1 MSANRTFFALLTSS
15 TLALI
20 GLTTLSVKAT
30 PLLLSHA
37 VYICQKT
44 FSNVLFTISHSIPLI
59 LITLSSIVLLIGFI
73 ALVTQIVKTRT
84 YLKRNLGKK
93 ALFPSILRQM
103 VDELNLNGKID
114 IVEDKNKFSFCY
126 GLLKPRICLSSGFA
140 KALSPDELK
149 TVLLHES
156 YHLKNRDPL
165 KIILGKTISSMF
177 FFIPIL
183 LDLQRHYVFIKEIAA
198 DEVAIK
204 NINKNFLISALA
216 KLLASGTPH
225 YFGTVAALGSLDN
238 LEKRILYL
246 TDKQRK
252 VTFRPSILSVS
263 LSSLVVVLSL
273 TIVNV
278 PVYAVSQEGSMDHS
292 LFVCPFGDS
301 CTLSCKAEKE
311 TNYTKNLLYTP
322 LTDKQ

>member
-1 MSANRTFFALLTSS
+1 MGANRTFFALLTFS
-15 TLALI
+15 TIALV
-20 GLTTLSVKAT
+20 GLTTLSVKVT

-44 FSNVLFTISHSIPLI
+44 FSNVLFTISHSIPLF
-59 LITLSSIVLLIGFI
+59 LITLSSIVLLIGFT
-73 ALVTQIVKTRT
+73 ALVTQVIKTRT

-93 ALFPSILRQM
+93 ALFPSILRLV

-126 GLLKPRICLSSGFA
+126 GLLKPRICLSTGFV

-149 TVLLHES
+149 AVLLHES

-216 KLLASGTPH
+216 KLLVSKTPH
-225 YFGTVAALGSLDN
+225 FGTVAALGSLDN

-273 TIVNV
+273 AIVNV
-278 PVYAVSQEGSMDHS
+278 PVYAVSQEGSTDHS

-301 CTLSCKAEKE
+301 CALSCQAEKE
-311 TNYTKNLLYTP
+311 INYTKNLLYTP
-322 LTDKQ
+322 LTDTP

>member
-1 MSANRTFFALLTSS
+1 MGANRTFFALLTSS
-15 TLALI
+15 TLALV

-44 FSNVLFTISHSIPLI
+44 FSNVLFTISHSIPLF
-59 LITLSSIVLLIGFI
+59 LITLSSIVLLIGLI

-84 YLKRNLGKK
+84 YLKRNIGKK
-93 ALFPSILRQM
+93 ALFPSILRPV
-103 VDELNLNGKID
+103 VDELSLNGKID

-126 GLLKPRICLSSGFA
+126 GLLKPRICLSTGFA
-140 KALSPDELK
+140 KTLSPDELK
-149 TVLLHES
+149 AVLLHES

-177 FFIPIL
+177 FFIPLL

-216 KLLASGTPH
+216 KLLVSKTPH
-225 YFGTVAALGSLDN
+225 FGTVAALGSLDN

-252 VTFRPSILSVS
+252 VTFRPSILSIS

-301 CTLSCKAEKE
+301 CTSSCKAEKE
-311 TNYTKNLLYTP
+311 INYTKNLPYTP
-322 LTDKQ
+322 LTDTP

>member
-1 MSANRTFFALLTSS
+1 MSLNT
-15 TLALI
+15 
-20 GLTTLSVKAT
+20 
-30 PLLLSHA
+30 
-37 VYICQKT
+37 VYVCQKF
-44 FSNVLFTISHSIPLI
+44 FSNLVFTISHSISLI
-59 LITLSSIVLLIGFI
+59 FISFAMTILFIGVI
-73 ALVTQIVKTRT
+73 AFVIQVVKTRA
-84 YLKRNLGKK
+84 YLKKYLSKRLVIPESLKTAINNLDLSGK
-93 ALFPSILRQM
+93 
-103 VDELNLNGKID
+103 VDVVKD
-114 IVEDKNKFSFCY
+114 PNKFSFCY
-126 GLLKPRICLSSGFA
+126 GLLKPRICLSTGFA

-149 TVLLHES
+149 AVLFHES

-177 FFIPIL
+177 FFIPVL

-204 NINKNFLISALA
+204 KINKNFLISALA
-216 KLLASGTPH
+216 KLLVSGTPH
-225 YFGTVAALGSLDN
+225 FGTVAALGSLDN

-301 CTLSCKAEKE
+301 CTLSCKQSLPSSDEERKAEKE
-311 TNYTKNLLYTP
+311 INYTKNLLYTP
-322 LTDKQ
+322 VTD